1 MQALAII
8 TMGAAVWMG
17 GAASAEEAAGG
28 NSVFAGDVGNALW
41 TLVIFV
47 LVLVVLGRYAW
58 GPILRGLQAREDF
71 IRQALE
77 TAKRERDEAEARL
90 REYEERLAAAR
101 VEATAIVEQG
111 RRDAEAVKKKIEEQA
126 KVEADR
132 MIERAKREIALAAE
146 AAGKE
151 LYGLAARLAT
161 DIASRVIGREVK
173 PEDHQRLIAESIEEL
188 AEEPRH

>member
-1 MQALAII
+1 MQALAMI

-17 GAASAEEAAGG
+17 GAAAAEEAASG

-47 LVLVVLGRYAW
+47 LVLFVLGKYAW
-58 GPILRGLQAREDF
+58 GPILRSLQAREDF

-111 RRDAEAVKKKIEEQA
+111 RRDAEVVKKKIEEQA

-132 MIERAKREIALAAE
+132 MIERARREIALAAE

-161 DIASRVIGREVK
+161 EVASRVIGREVDA
-173 PEDHQRLIAESIEEL
+173 EDHQRLIAESIEEL
-188 AEEPRH
+188 AAEPRH